1 MSMPLTDSYK
11 LPSNSLAEQMDKIVQ
26 SAVNQALKKCNL
38 CNGNT
43 QA

>member
-1 MSMPLTDSYK
+1 MSMPLTDAYK
-11 LPSNSLAEQMDKIVQ
+11 PPPNSLAEQMDKIVQ

>member
-1 MSMPLTDSYK
+1 
-11 LPSNSLAEQMDKIVQ
+11 MDKIVQ

-43 QA
+43 QS